1 MTDATLNRAL
11 PRSTPGATLV
21 LDVGKSNAKLA
32 LIDSRGDVLRS
43 CAVANAS
50 EQSDEFGVL
59 ALGIGRLESWLL
71 EAVPPLLQGG
81 VPDRIVATTHG
92 AAFCALGTDGLVLP
106 AIDYE
111 WDGYGDT
118 TAAFDASLANFGH
131 HGTPLL
137 GQGLNA
143 GRQIDYAIRRWP
155 DLAARIRYWVPYAQY
170 WSWWLSGVACTE
182 VSSLGCHTG
191 LWSPDRNRFSDWAV
205 ARGVARRFAPMRAA
219 WDVIGE
225 LRPGLAEL
233 WGLPAGVEIV
243 AGVHDSNACLA
254 RYLPEYPSATIV
266 STGTWCV
273 AMSPGAD
280 TSRLTPE
287 RDELVNV
294 AVDGR
299 PVPTARF
306 MGGREF
312 AQLSEGCDPGAST
325 IDALRE
331 VLEAG
336 WMALPSFATGSGP
349 MPDRRGQILRHGN
362 VVGDGVSAV
371 PVRLRAALAAL
382 YCADVTMLL
391 IEDLSPP
398 ESLPIGAPPAV
409 ILEGP
414 LAGNPAYL
422 AAMAAALH
430 PRSLLQSVDAL
441 EGTARGAWMLA
452 WWRVASVE
460 STGAPRRVD
469 LPDPKLVALLRSHR
483 RAFRAR
489 VTAV

>member
-1 MTDATLNRAL
+1 MSDAS
-11 PRSTPGATLV
+11 PPGATLV

-32 LIDSRGDVLRS
+32 LIDGRGDVLRS
-43 CAVANAS
+43 SSVANAS
-50 EQSDEFGVL
+50 ETSDEFGVL
-59 ALGIGRLESWLL
+59 ALGVERLQSWLL
-71 EAVPPLLQGG
+71 AAVPPLLEGV

-92 AAFCALGTDGLVLP
+92 AAFCALGADGLVLP
-106 AIDYE
+106 PIDYE

-131 HGTPLL
+131 HGTPRL
-137 GQGLNA
+137 GLGLNA
-143 GRQIDYAIRRWP
+143 GRQIDYAMRRWP
-155 DLAARIRYWVPYAQY
+155 AQAARIDYWVPYPQY

-191 LWSPDRNRFSDWAV
+191 LWSPDHDRFSDWAV
-205 ARGVARRFAPMRAA
+205 ARGIAQRFAPMRAA
-219 WDVIGE
+219 WDVIGT
-225 LRPGLAEL
+225 LRRPLAER
-233 WGLPAGVEIV
+233 WGLPAGVEVV

-254 RYLPEYPSATIV
+254 RHLPEHPGATIV

-280 TSRLTPE
+280 TGRLTPE

-312 AQLSEGCDPGAST
+312 AHLSEGSDPASASVA
-325 IDALRE
+325 ALRE
-331 VLEAG
+331 VLAAG
-336 WMALPSFATGSGP
+336 WMALPSFANGSGP
-349 MPDRRGQILRHGN
+349 MPDRRGQILRHGS
-362 VVGDGVSAV
+362 VVSDGLAAV
-371 PVRLRAALAAL
+371 PTRLRAALAAL

-391 IEDLSPP
+391 IDDLGPRAP
-398 ESLPIGAPPAV
+398 APGEALPSV

-422 AAMAAALH
+422 AAMAAALQ

-452 WWRVASVE
+452 WWPNASA
-460 STGAPRRVD
+460 GAANAPRRVEVPGD
-469 LPDPKLVALLRSHR
+469 AGLAEMLRRHR
-483 RAFRAR
+483 SAFRSR
-489 VTAV
+489 VTAT

>member
-1 MTDATLNRAL
+1 MKQASPD
-11 PRSTPGATLV
+11 RSVPGLKPGTTLV

-32 LIDSRGDVLRS
+32 LIDGRGDVLRS

-50 EQSDEFGVL
+50 AESAEFGYL
-59 ALGIGRLESWLL
+59 ALGVERLESWLL
-71 EAVPPLLQGG
+71 TAMPALLQGS
-81 VPDRIVATTHG
+81 VPARIVATTHG
-92 AAFCALGTDGLVLP
+92 AAFCALAADGLVLP
-106 AIDYE
+106 PIDYE

-131 HGTPLL
+131 HGTPRL

-143 GRQIDYAIRRWP
+143 GRQIDYVLRRWP
-155 DLAARIRYWVPYAQY
+155 ALAARIEYWVPYAQY
-170 WSWWLSGVACTE
+170 WSWWLSGTACTE

-191 LWSPDRNRFSDWAV
+191 LWSPDGNRFSDWAA
-205 ARGVARRFAPMRAA
+205 ARGVARRFAPMRTA

-225 LRPGLAEL
+225 LRPGLAER
-233 WGLPAGVEIV
+233 WGLPAGIEIV

-254 RYLPEYPSATIV
+254 RHLPQHPGATIV

-273 AMSPGAD
+273 AMAPGAD
-280 TSRLTPE
+280 TRRLTPE

-312 AQLSEGCDPGAST
+312 AQLSAGCDPAAAT
-325 IDALRE
+325 TAALRE
-331 VLEAG
+331 VLEQG
-336 WMALPSFATGSGP
+336 WMALPSFARGSGP
-349 MPDRRGQILRHGN
+349 MPERQGRILRQGSP
-362 VVGDGVSAV
+362 VAAGVSAV

-391 IEDLSPP
+391 IEDLGSQQSPT
-398 ESLPIGAPPAV
+398 GDGPPPV

-414 LAGNPAYL
+414 LAGNPAFL
-422 AAMAAALH
+422 AALAAALH
-430 PRSLLQSVDAL
+430 PRSLLRSVDAL

-452 WWRVASVE
+452 WWHLASVDAAC
-460 STGAPRRVD
+460 APARVD
-469 LPDPKLVALLRSHR
+469 VPDPELIELLRRHR
-483 RAFRAR
+483 RASLAR
-489 VTAV
+489 MAAA